1 MNRQRLFAGWLA
13 WLITTFMLMP
23 VTASAQ
29 ADPRI
34 AHSMASL
41 KAKAAKL
48 GQPKLQGEETVDG
61 KNAPA
66 LYFGTTKINN
76 TFDVVD
82 AVSREGGRGMTAT
95 FFVKSGDEYIRV
107 STSVLNSGR
116 GGRAVGTILEPNGK
130 VIADIRQGRPFYGE
144 VTILGEPYI
153 AGYEP
158 MKDERGKVIG
168 IYYVGYRK

>member
-48 GQPKLQGEETVDG
+48 GQPKLQGKETVGG

-76 TFDVVD
+76 TFEVVD
-82 AVSREGGRGMTAT
+82 AVSREDGRGMTAT

-107 STSVLNSGR
+107 STSVLKSGR
-116 GGRAVGTILEPNGK
+116 GGRGWDHSRTQRQSHRGHQAGK
-130 VIADIRQGRPFYGE
+130 A
-144 VTILGEPYI
+144 LLW
-153 AGYEP
+153 
-158 MKDERGKVIG
+158 RGDDSW
-168 IYYVGYRK
+168 